1 VSDDARPA
9 LRVWPFA
16 LAPAAYQ
23 ALSGHTRE
31 AVWVWFIPQAL
42 REVKWP
48 YALTYV
54 LERQHHPYPCVSG
67 WGYAEYHEVAGGLVV
82 IFA

>member
-1 VSDDARPA
+1 MSDDARPA
-9 LRVWPFA
+9 MRVWPFA

-31 AVWVWFIPQAL
+31 EAWVWFIPQAL

-48 YALTYV
+48 YALMYI
-54 LERQHHPYPCVSG
+54 LERQHHPSYGQNTHAASRS
-67 WGYAEYHEVAGGLVV
+67 
-82 IFA
+82 